1 MCLGTRQTS
10 SLMDQKLFLIIQNIP
25 KLEDIWLGNETTL
38 ECGHIIILCRRV
50 PDGQSVNGAGM

>member
-1 MCLGTRQTS
+1 
-10 SLMDQKLFLIIQNIP
+10 MDQKLFLIIQNIP

-38 ECGHIIILCRRV
+38 ECGHIIILCRMV